1 MKNRTVKGI
10 IALAV
15 VTALSFG
22 VIIGSK
28 ALSTD
33 MTGNT
38 GTTEAKVTEKFDV
51 SSEENIDEAVKTE
64 NGYEV
69 TVRQKGYG
77 GDIVMKVSFDDTA
90 ATVTKLEI
98 LEQNETEGLGSK
110 ITEDGFLN
118 QFNGITA
125 PVYVPGMSLE
135 TEDGTEDSS
144 SEKTSEFEVLD
155 DATFTDGTY
164 TAKAEPD
171 SNGFTEEVTM
181 TVKDGKIT
189 EVNWDA
195 VLEDGTK
202 KSVMSENGEY
212 VMTED
217 GPTWK
222 EQAEA
227 LADALIQN
235 QSISFLTT
243 NAEGKTDAVS
253 GVSISVGGFISL
265 AADCMAQ
272 SAGVEL
278 DTTQKDGAEDTS
290 AQDGTQIDAVS
301 GATVSSTAVA
311 TGINHAYSF
320 LQTVK

>member
-1 MKNRTVKGI
+1 MKNKTVKGI
-10 IALAV
+10 VALAV

-125 PVYVPGMSLE
+125 PVYVPGMSIE
-135 TEDGTEDSS
+135 TEAGTEDSS

-155 DATFTDGTY
+155 NATFTDGTY

-171 SNGFTEEVTM
+171 SNGFTEEVNM

-189 EVNWDA
+189 EVSWDA

-227 LADALIQN
+227 LADALIKN

-278 DTTQKDGAEDTS
+278 DTTQNDAAADTS

-311 TGINHAYSF
+311 SGINLAYNF